1 MKKKKKKKRTHIPFR
16 LNFLFFIVFLL
27 FSLLIL
33 RLGFVQIVSGESY
46 KEEVEK
52 TEDVVIHTPVPR
64 GHMYDRYHRVIV
76 DNKPLKA
83 ITYTRSQNTK
93 QQDRIEVATQ
103 LAEMIDMPFY
113 SSFLEGE
120 NKEREKVPGEVRITE
135 RDLKDYWLIKHP
147 KKAEAKLTEQD
158 LEKVKNDEMEE
169 KDLYKLQLDRITKKE
184 LQTLK
189 SDLEVIA
196 IKIKMDTGY
205 ALTPQI
211 VKSNVTDVEFAK
223 VSEHLQHLPG
233 IDVMTYWDRQYTYD
247 GLLRTLLGNVTS
259 ADEGLPREQLDY
271 FLSRNYSRN
280 DQVGKSY
287 LEKQYEHVLHG
298 QKARM
303 VSVTNRSGQV
313 IETNQVSEGQ
323 RGSDLILTIDMELQ
337 KQVEEIVTKGLQRGK
352 ASGGAP
358 LLDRIFVML
367 MDPHTGE
374 ILTMAGKQYVIDS
387 KTKKAE
393 IRDFAL
399 GNMTTS
405 YEMGSTVKGAT
416 ILAGFDSGAIRP
428 NQYFVDQPLKFASSP
443 PKKSYVNMGSINDV
457 TALQRSS
464 NVYMFRTVMAMANAS
479 YVYDGPLRIGSSTFE
494 KLRSYYAQF
503 GLGIHTGIELDSEST
518 GITGRNPQPGNALD
532 LSIGQYD
539 TYTPLQLIQY
549 VSTIA
554 NGGYRVKPQLVKEI
568 REPLLGSEDL
578 GSIQHSFEPH
588 ILNRVTMT
596 DDQINR
602 VKEGFRRVMQV
613 PGGTAYKQFSSAP
626 YSPAGKTGTA
636 EAYNKGRSVRNS
648 TLIAYAPHNNPEVS
662 MVVVV
667 PSAYMQGG
675 SSSLSQEIGRQ
686 VLDTYFGLTAKGEE
700 ELREEENEQVVDEQ

>member
-1 MKKKKKKKRTHIPFR
+1 MKKKKKKKTHIPFR

-52 TEDVVIHTPVPR
+52 TEDIVIHTPVPR

-83 ITYTRSQNTK
+83 ITYTRAQNTK
-93 QQDRIEVATQ
+93 QKERIDVATK
-103 LAEMIDMPFY
+103 LASVIDLPVYTPF
-113 SSFLEGE
+113 FDGE
-120 NKEREKVPGEVRITE
+120 NKEREKVPDEVRLTE
-135 RDLKDYWLIKHP
+135 RDLKDYWMVKNP
-147 KKAEAKLTEQD
+147 KKAQKKVTKNELQKVSDGKLED
-158 LEKVKNDEMEE
+158 
-169 KDLYKLQLDRITKKE
+169 KDLYKLQLERISKTE
-184 LQTLK
+184 LQTVK
-189 SDLEVIA
+189 DEVEIIA
-196 IKIKMDTGY
+196 IKTKMDSGY

-211 VKSNVTDVEFAK
+211 IKSGVGDDEFAR
-223 VSEHLQHLPG
+223 VSENLQYLSG
-233 IDVMTYWDRQYTYD
+233 VDVMTYWDRQYTYD

-259 ADEGLPREQLDY
+259 ANEGLPREKLDY

-298 QKARM
+298 QKARS
-303 VSVTNRSGQV
+303 VIVTNRAGNVLEADQL
-313 IETNQVSEGQ
+313 SEGQ

-337 KQVEEIVTKGLQRGK
+337 KKVEDIVTKGLLRGK
-352 ASGGAP
+352 ASNAP

-367 MDPHTGE
+367 MNPHTGE
-374 ILTMAGKQYVIDS
+374 ILTMAGKQYVIDD
-387 KTKKAE
+387 KTKKSD

-399 GNMTTS
+399 GNMTTA

-416 ILAGFDSGAIRP
+416 ILAGFDSGSIRP
-428 NQYFVDQPLKFASSP
+428 NTYFMDQPLQFAGSP

-464 NVYMFRTVMAMANAS
+464 NVYMFRTVMAMANVS
-479 YVYDGPLRIGSSTFE
+479 YVYKGPLPIKFSTFE
-494 KLRSYYAQF
+494 QLRSYYAQF
-503 GLGIHTGIELDSEST
+503 GLGVHTGIDLDSEST
-518 GITGRNPQPGNALD
+518 GLKGVNPFPGNALD

-568 REPLLGSEDL
+568 REPLLGSDEL

-588 ILNRVTMT
+588 VLNRVTMT
-596 DDQINR
+596 DSQINR

-613 PGGTAYKQFSSAP
+613 PGGTAYKQFSNAP

-648 TLIAYAPHNNPEVS
+648 TLIAYAPHTNPEVS

-675 SSSLSQEIGRQ
+675 SSSLSQEIGRE
-686 VLDTYFGLTAKGEE
+686 VLDTYFGLTKQGEE
-700 ELREEENEQVVDEQ
+700 ELLKKESEETN